1 MNEPLK
7 ILHLE
12 DVPLDAELV
21 NYELKKGKIQF
32 ETLVVD
38 NKEDFINALR
48 EFSPDIILSD
58 HNLPSLNSID
68 ALKIVKDA
76 GLKIPVILVT
86 AAMSEEF
93 AVDVMKGGAVDYVL
107 KDRLQRLPTAIKS
120 AMEKFRL
127 ATEREKFIER
137 IIKNESFL
145 KETESLAHIGSWESD
160 LVNGIT
166 YWSDETYRIF
176 GYEPKE
182 ISPSFENMIKAVH
195 TDDKEYAKRM
205 TADVLIG
212 LESRKFN
219 FRVVWKDGSIRHI
232 RSELLIE
239 RNEEGSPIKITG
251 FNQDVTETRLAVEE
265 LQSSREQL
273 RALAGYLQNIREQ
286 ERTAIAREI
295 HDELGQVLTSLKMN
309 LTMLG
314 KSISSNETIPNRKE
328 LQDEID
334 SMKQVIDSSIKR
346 IKKIITELRSEV
358 LDNLG
363 LIPAIEWHI
372 GEFIKSSG
380 IEINLNNLW
389 GEAELNKDISIAVY
403 RILQEALTN
412 VGRHSKAT
420 KVNVLIEKDGNN
432 FRMEIQDN
440 GIGIKQ
446 EPSKGSKSFGVLGM
460 RERAIILGGNF
471 KIENCEPGTRVIVNI
486 PLKDIV
492 IKDSA

>member
-1 MNEPLK
+1 MDKPLK

-12 DVPLDAELV
+12 DVLLDAELV
-21 NYELKKGKIQF
+21 SHELKKGKIQF
-32 ETLVVD
+32 EVLVVD
-38 NKEDFINALR
+38 NKEDFIKALK

-76 GLKIPVILVT
+76 GLKVPVILVT

-93 AVDVMKGGAVDYVL
+93 AVRVMKAGAVDYIL
-107 KDRLQRLPTAIKS
+107 KDRLQRLPAAVISTI
-120 AMEKFRL
+120 EKFHL
-127 ATEREKFIER
+127 ENERQKFLDEIIE
-137 IIKNESFL
+137 NESLL
-145 KETESLAHIGSWESD
+145 KETENLAHIGSWQSD
-160 LVNGIT
+160 LLNGTT
-166 YWSDETYRIF
+166 YWSEETFRIF

-182 ISPSFENMIKAVH
+182 ITPSFENLVKAVH
-195 TDDKEYAKRM
+195 PEDKEYAKRM

-219 FRVVWKDGSIRHI
+219 FRIVWKDGSIRHI
-232 RSELLIE
+232 RSELVIK

-273 RALAGYLQNIREQ
+273 RALAGYLQNIREE
-286 ERTAIAREI
+286 ERTAVAREI

-309 LTMLG
+309 LTFLG
-314 KSISSNETIPNRKE
+314 KSISANETISNRKE
-328 LQDEID
+328 LNDEID
-334 SMKQVIDSSIKR
+334 SMKLVIDNSVKR

-372 GEFIKSSG
+372 GEFNKTSG
-380 IEINLNNLW
+380 IEVNFNNIW
-389 GEAELNKDISIAVY
+389 GEVELNKDISIAIY

-412 VGRHSKAT
+412 IGRHSKAT
-420 KVNVLIEKDGNN
+420 KVNVKIEKNGNN
-432 FRMEIQDN
+432 FKIEIQDN

-446 EPSKGSKSFGVLGM
+446 EPSKGSKSFGLLGM

-471 KIENCEPGTRVIVNI
+471 KIENVVPGTRVTVNI
-486 PLKDIV
+486 PFEKN
-492 IKDSA
+492 